1 MVGLCRRDRHGPVT
15 ELQSTDPAELL
26 RAEAAAI
33 SAAAHRLDRRSF
45 EDAVDLLVGC
55 RGKIILVGAGTSG
68 VIARKLVATL
78 TSTGCPATFLH
89 PNDALHGG
97 LGAVQAGDV
106 VVMISNSG
114 ETSELLGLLPYLRH
128 RELPIVSIL
137 GRLDSSLAHASSVV
151 LDAGAD
157 QEICPYNL
165 APTCSTT
172 VALALGDAL
181 AVTVYHRRGLTPEQ
195 FALNH
200 PSGALGRRLTLRV
213 EDVMNE
219 ACAPVASDAEWLD
232 VVDAISEGGVG
243 AVAVVDGGVLTGIV
257 TDGDVRRAVGTSD
270 VDRLR
275 SLTARELMTSDPVTV
290 RLDVLAVEALH
301 MMEDRKSQ
309 ISVLPVVDALQKYLG
324 MVRLHDLVR
333 GGV

>member
-1 MVGLCRRDRHGPVT
+1 MVDSAAAGPA
-15 ELQSTDPAELL
+15 DLL

-33 SAAAHRLDRRSF
+33 SAAADRLDLKSF
-45 EDAVDLLVGC
+45 ADAVDLLVGC
-55 RGKIILVGAGTSG
+55 EGKIILVGAGTSG
-68 VIARKLVATL
+68 VIARKLAATL
-78 TSTGCPATFLH
+78 TSTGCPAMFLH
-89 PNDALHGG
+89 PNDALHGD
-97 LGAVQAGDV
+97 LGAVQTGDI

-128 RELPIVSIL
+128 RHVAIVSIL
-137 GRLDSSLAHASSVV
+137 GRPDSSLGRSSAVM

-157 QEICPYNL
+157 EEICPYNL

-213 EDVMNE
+213 DDVMHDS
-219 ACAPVASDAEWLD
+219 CAPVTVAATWLD
-232 VVDAISEGGVG
+232 VVSAISEGGMG
-243 AVAVVDGGVLTGIV
+243 AVAVVDAGLVAGIV
-257 TDGDVRRAVGTSD
+257 TDGDLRRAVGAE
-270 VDRLR
+270 RELGH
-275 SLTARELMTSDPVTV
+275 LTAGDVMTKDPITV
-290 RLDVLAVEALH
+290 GPDVLAVEALH
-301 MMEDRKSQ
+301 LMEDRRSQ
-309 ISVLPVVDALQKYLG
+309 ISVIPVVGAEREYLG